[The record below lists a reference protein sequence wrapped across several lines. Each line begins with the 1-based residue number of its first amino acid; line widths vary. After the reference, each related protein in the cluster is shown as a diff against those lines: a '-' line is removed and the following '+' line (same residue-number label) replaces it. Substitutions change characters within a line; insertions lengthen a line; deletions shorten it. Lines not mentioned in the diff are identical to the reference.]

1 MNVRQMGE
9 IHHSKIQVST
19 TGLRKHS
26 HEQCGSVQAR
36 VKVLRLS
43 TAIRGPCALPQ
54 ESRQVFLGKL
64 AYIHKE
70 HMLSRFV
77 WNRSGAML
85 SSADVR

>member
-43 TAIRGPCALPQ
+43 TRLRDARAAIRGPSALPQ

-70 HMLSRFV
+70 HMLQ
-77 WNRSGAML
+77 
-85 SSADVR
+85 